1 MFRANRLARFAT
13 TRVEAAGKDAVEAS
27 LLGLVPGFV
36 PNGRLGGTLGR
47 LPLCS
52 ELHSLV

>member
-52 ELHSLV
+52 EFHSLV